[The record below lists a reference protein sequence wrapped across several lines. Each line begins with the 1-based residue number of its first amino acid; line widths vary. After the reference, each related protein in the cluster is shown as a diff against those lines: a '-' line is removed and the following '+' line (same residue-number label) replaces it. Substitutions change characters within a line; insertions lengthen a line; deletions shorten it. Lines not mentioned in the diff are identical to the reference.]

1 MGKETSSFNAS
12 TTFSHHGT
20 GLKNIKIS
28 QPNYVMTNFDTN
40 ETIRN
45 NQNTLETK
53 DGFTSKQKNAFHG

>member
-1 MGKETSSFNAS
+1 
-12 TTFSHHGT
+12 
-20 GLKNIKIS
+20 
-28 QPNYVMTNFDTN
+28 MTNFDTN

>member
-1 MGKETSSFNAS
+1 MWKETSGFNAS
-12 TTFSHHGT
+12 ATFSRHGT
-20 GLKNIKIS
+20 GLKNIKIF
-28 QPNYVMTNFDTN
+28 QPNYQMTNFDTN